1 MKFIIFYNFSS
12 ISHYIEHGIHDL
24 SPRNYICVWFSL
36 SINFT
41 KSDRF
46 LSLQLNFNIDLF
58 QGNVVSDN
66 LLVVSEI
73 EILIKQ
79 CNESCSPCTVP
90 LVTDTATMIVVSI
103 HVQVVITYYCVSR

>member
-1 MKFIIFYNFSS
+1 MQQIN
-12 ISHYIEHGIHDL
+12 
-24 SPRNYICVWFSL
+24 NYFKHWF
-36 SINFT
+36 
-41 KSDRF
+41 
-46 LSLQLNFNIDLF
+46 F

-79 CNESCSPCTVP
+79 CNESTVP

-103 HVQVVITYYCVSR
+103 HVQVVTTYYCVSR